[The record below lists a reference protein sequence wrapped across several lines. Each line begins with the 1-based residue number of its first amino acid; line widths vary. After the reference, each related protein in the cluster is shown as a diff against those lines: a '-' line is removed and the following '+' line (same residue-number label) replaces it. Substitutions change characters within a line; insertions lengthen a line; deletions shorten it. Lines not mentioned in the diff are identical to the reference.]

1 MYQIKSASLPTVD
14 DVWARRAVLSLI
26 MADVM
31 TRRAAVR
38 PTNIKSL
45 AKCEFACI
53 SLNVLHPPI
62 VYATKCFMGSY
73 SSVSSGLYQNPNWDG
88 VSEYNEDS

>member
-31 TRRAAVR
+31 TRRVTVR
-38 PTNIKSL
+38 PTNIKSAL
-45 AKCEFACI
+45 AECEAACI
-53 SLNVLHPPI
+53 SLNILHPPI
-62 VYATKCFMGSY
+62 VSLCDEIGCTPVFYGIVFIS
-73 SSVSSGLYQNPNWDG
+73 
-88 VSEYNEDS
+88 